1 MAYIKRNIFNI
12 LKLHLKESEMTLI
25 VGLRQV
31 GKTTLMKSLKEIV
44 EQEGK
49 KTLFLN
55 YDNETDRSFFSKQ
68 ESLLAKIKLEFGES
82 GGYVFIDEIQ
92 RKEDAGLFL
101 KGLYDLGLPYK
112 FVISGSGSL
121 ELKEK
126 IHESLAGRKKIFEVQ
141 PISFDEFVDFKTG
154 YKYSG
159 HLIDFFRLEK
169 IKVEQFLFEY
179 LNFGGYPR
187 VIIEP
192 TEAGK
197 RSLIDEIY
205 KSYLERDINYLL
217 KLDKSEAFVR
227 MIKLLADQIGKL
239 VNYSELAVGSSV
251 SVATIR
257 KYLWYAEK
265 TMAIR
270 LISPFFKNQRNE
282 LVKSP
287 VVYFSDLGLRNYSL
301 DLFGHIKER
310 ISSGFVFQ
318 NFIANILQSR
328 LFGSNAVLHFWRTT
342 GGAEVDF
349 VIERGVAILPIE
361 VKFKSL
367 EKVQIEKSLR
377 SFIEKYHPKEAW
389 VVNLDFNGELMIGAT
404 KVRCIPFYELFK
416 ENL

>member
-1 MAYIKRNIFNI
+1 M
-12 LKLHLKESEMTLI
+12 S
-25 VGLRQV
+25 
-31 GKTTLMKSLKEIV
+31 
-44 EQEGK
+44 
-49 KTLFLN
+49 
-55 YDNETDRSFFSKQ
+55 
-68 ESLLAKIKLEFGES
+68 KIKLEFGENS
-82 GGYVFIDEIQ
+82 GYVFIDKIQ

-112 FVISGSGSL
+112 FIISGSGSL

-141 PISFDEFVDFKTG
+141 PISFDEFVDFKTD

-159 HLIDFFRLEK
+159 RLIDFFRLESV
-169 IKVEQFLFEY
+169 KVELLLLEY

-197 RSLIDEIY
+197 RGLIDEIY
-205 KSYLERDINYLL
+205 KSYLERDINFLL

-227 MIKLLADQIGKL
+227 MIKLLANQIGKL
-239 VNYSELAVGSSV
+239 VNYSELAVGSSI

-287 VVYFSDLGLRNYSL
+287 VVYFADLGLRNYSL
-301 DLFGHIKER
+301 DLFGHIKEQT
-310 ISSGFVFQ
+310 SSGFIFQ

-328 LFGSNAVLHFWRTT
+328 LFGSNAVLHYWRTT

-349 VIERGVAILPIE
+349 VIERGAATLPIE
-361 VKFKSL
+361 VKFKNL
-367 EKVQIEKSLR
+367 EKIQIEKSLR
-377 SFIEKYHPKEAW
+377 SFIDKYQPKKALL
-389 VVNLDFNGELMIGAT
+389 VNLNFSGELIVGST
-404 KVRCIPFYELFK
+404 IVKCIPFYELFK
-416 ENL
+416 EDL

>member
-1 MAYIKRNIFNI
+1 
-12 LKLHLKESEMTLI
+12 MTLI
-25 VGLRQV
+25 IGLRQV
-31 GKTTLMKSLKEIV
+31 GKTTLMKSLKKLV
-44 EQEGK
+44 EQDGK

-55 YDNETDRSFFSKQ
+55 YDNETDRSFFNKQ
-68 ESLLAKIKLEFGES
+68 ENLLSKIKLEFGENS
-82 GGYVFIDEIQ
+82 GYVFIDKIQ

-112 FVISGSGSL
+112 FIISGSGSL

-141 PISFDEFVDFKTG
+141 PISFDEFVDFKTD

-159 HLIDFFRLEK
+159 RLIDFFRLESV
-169 IKVEQFLFEY
+169 KVELLLLEY

-197 RSLIDEIY
+197 RGLIDEIY
-205 KSYLERDINYLL
+205 KSYLERDINFLL

-227 MIKLLADQIGKL
+227 MIKLLANQIGKL
-239 VNYSELAVGSSV
+239 VNYSELAVGSSI

-287 VVYFSDLGLRNYSL
+287 VVYFADLGLRNYSL
-301 DLFGHIKER
+301 DLFGHIKEQT
-310 ISSGFVFQ
+310 SSGFIFQ

-328 LFGSNAVLHFWRTT
+328 LFGSNAVLHYWRTT

-349 VIERGVAILPIE
+349 VIERGAATLPIE
-361 VKFKSL
+361 VKFKNL
-367 EKVQIEKSLR
+367 EKIQIEKSLR
-377 SFIEKYHPKEAW
+377 SFIDKYQPKKALL
-389 VVNLDFNGELMIGAT
+389 VNLNFSGELIVGST
-404 KVRCIPFYELFK
+404 IVKCIPFYELFK
-416 ENL
+416 EDL